1 MATKVSKI
9 RLEGDKELK
18 AKLEMLKGKARGALM
33 TSAEAGADPI
43 RDEMQRLSPG
53 GAAIFLGNQMLGDG
67 TAEVDIGF
75 DEEQWY
81 LRFFEFGASD
91 HEIKG
96 APLAFEGESGLV
108 ITGSVQHPGM
118 PAQPFMRPAAD
129 NKKEQAKDAA
139 GEVFRKEID
148 KLVESQ
154 NG

>member
-1 MATKVSKI
+1 MQ
-9 RLEGDKELK
+9 
-18 AKLEMLKGKARGALM
+18 MLAPDG
-33 TSAEAGADPI
+33 TE
-43 RDEMQRLSPG
+43 
-53 GAAIFLGNQMLGDG
+53 IFLGNQKLGDG

-75 DEEQWY
+75 DEEKWF

-118 PAQPFMRPAAD
+118 PAKPFMRPAAD
-129 NKKEQAKDAA
+129 NKKDEARDAA
-139 GEVFRKEID
+139 GDVFRKEID
-148 KLVESQ
+148 KLVESR

>member
-1 MATKVSKI
+1 MATVAKLRI
-9 RLEGDKELK
+9 EGSRELK
-18 AKLEMLKGKARGALM
+18 QKLEMLQGKARAALM

-43 RDEMQRLSPG
+43 RDEMQRLSPDG
-53 GAAIFLGNQMLGDG
+53 TLIFLGNQELGDG

-75 DEEQWY
+75 DEEKWH
-81 LRFFEFGASD
+81 LRFFEFGATD

-96 APLAFEGESGLV
+96 SPLAFEGESGLV

-118 PAQPFMRPAAD
+118 PAKPFMRPAAD
-129 NKKEQAKDAA
+129 SKKDEARDAA
-139 GEVFRKEID
+139 GEVFKKEID